1 MFPLGTVLVPG
12 MVLPLHVFEPRYQ
25 QLVQDCLAAPEPEF
39 GVVLIERGSEVG
51 GGDVRTDVGTVA
63 RILRADRLSGGR
75 VALATAGVRR
85 LRVARWLDDDP
96 YPRAEVED
104 WPDGDDDPATT
115 AAAREALA
123 PGGEVV
129 ALLRRGAALLTELGE
144 ASVPVDVALA
154 DDPVLASYQA
164 IAVAPLGVLDRQAL
178 LAAPTAGARAARLAE
193 LLPGA
198 LELLE
203 ARLAGGGE

>member
-25 QLVQDCLAAPEPEF
+25 RLVHDCLSADEPEF

-63 RILRADRLSGGR
+63 RILRADQLSGGR

-85 LRVARWLDDDP
+85 LRVVRWLDDDP

-104 WPDGDDDPATT
+104 WPDGDDDPA
-115 AAAREALA
+115 AADAARDALG

-144 ASVPVDVALA
+144 AAVPVDVALA
-154 DDPVLASYQA
+154 DDPGLASYQA

-178 LAAPTAGARAARLAE
+178 LAAPSPGARAARLAE
-193 LLPGA
+193 MLPDA

-203 ARLAGGGE
+203 ARLAGG